1 MDDTRKTTYDNT
13 RLFQLLEEYIK
24 DNKYENYVKAAT
36 ELTEGNAYLVLP
48 TEHDDDERL
57 KTWAPVPKE
66 YKISLGIYFI
76 DGLKAT
82 AAFTSKDAL
91 FEWAKKPTTCISLS
105 SKTVIEICE
114 AHEIDRIVIDSKLR
128 TMIVLQR
135 KDK

>member
-114 AHEIDRIVIDSKLR
+114 ANEIDRIVIDSKLR